1 METSACDPGVLVH
14 SKLTR
19 VLACLTIA
27 AAVLGAS
34 PAAQQVKIPIEYRG
48 EWTNEPRY
56 CGVERDNL
64 DSVLTVTAGSVGYFE
79 NEWRVKSV
87 QRTGKGIAI
96 RYHPR
101 ADFDMYA
108 PNYLRLSADRQRIYT
123 SDDRRDTGYKRC
135 PRKTR

>member
-1 METSACDPGVLVH
+1 MAGEGTAGAGGVLSH
-14 SKLTR
+14 PR
-19 VLACLTIA
+19 APLAIA
-27 AAVLGAS
+27 AAIVLLGAAPRADVV
-34 PAAQQVKIPIEYRG
+34 PAEYRG

-56 CGVERDNL
+56 CGVEGDNL

-79 NEWRVKSV
+79 NEWRVQSV
-87 QRTGKGIAI
+87 RRTGKGIAI

-108 PNYLRLSADRQRIYT
+108 PNYLHLSADRQRIYT

>member
-1 METSACDPGVLVH
+1 MRPAC
-14 SKLTR
+14 S
-19 VLACLTIA
+19 VLAGA
-27 AAVLGAS
+27 AALVLLGATA
-34 PAAQQVKIPIEYRG
+34 PRAAVVPPEFRG

-56 CGVERDNL
+56 CGVEGDGL
-64 DSVLTVTAGSVGYFE
+64 DSVLTVTDGSVGYFE
-79 NEWRVKSV
+79 NQWRVKSV
-87 QRTGKGIAI
+87 RRTGKGIAI
-96 RYHPR
+96 RYHLR